1 MLPTFAGV
9 ELSHFPVDR
18 NHMWGAGTSDDR
30 RPKDCPQGPRDDL
43 EAEDE
48 RRPGPVFKSPDP
60 VFSACG
66 HPVTDLCMTGANKI

>member
-1 MLPTFAGV
+1 
-9 ELSHFPVDR
+9 
-18 NHMWGAGTSDDR
+18 MWGAGTSDDR